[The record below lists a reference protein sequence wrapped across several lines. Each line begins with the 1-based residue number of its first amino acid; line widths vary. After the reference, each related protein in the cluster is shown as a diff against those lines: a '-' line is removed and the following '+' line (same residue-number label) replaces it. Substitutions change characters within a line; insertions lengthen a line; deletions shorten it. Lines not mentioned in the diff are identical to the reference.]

1 MRTEAYYNTLQ
12 NVQVLTV
19 AQERAIDILSLGLS
33 DSEAA
38 RRAGVHRVTVTNW
51 RLHHP
56 GFRAAL
62 DARRAAIW
70 QAFQD
75 RTRALMLD
83 ALDAVAFGFSPGSNS
98 AAQVAL
104 NFLELGGI
112 RSANLGLIGPS
123 DAEEIWTKRSSR
135 TRGARSAE
143 RRRAE
148 LGHCARPCALRS

>member
-1 MRTEAYYNTLQ
+1 M
-12 NVQVLTV
+12 LTV

-56 GFRAAL
+56 GFLAAL
-62 DARRAAIW
+62 NERRAAIW
-70 QAFQD
+70 QSVQD
-75 RTRALMLD
+75 RTRALLLD
-83 ALDAVAFGFSPGSNS
+83 ALDAVAFGFRSGSPG
-98 AAQVAL
+98 AAKVAL

-123 DAEEIWTKRSSR
+123 DAEEIVDEAVEQN
-135 TRGARSAE
+135 ARREE
-143 RRRAE
+143 RRAAQ
-148 LGHCARPCALRS
+148 G